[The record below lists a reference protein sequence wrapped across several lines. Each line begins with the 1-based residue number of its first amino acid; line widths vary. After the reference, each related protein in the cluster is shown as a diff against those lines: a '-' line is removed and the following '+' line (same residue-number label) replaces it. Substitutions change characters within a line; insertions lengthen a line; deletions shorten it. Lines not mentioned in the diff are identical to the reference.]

1 LYSAI
6 ASSKRLHTRIQD
18 FQGLVSFPYIFPMK
32 RVMDYPYRG
41 HVAASGN
48 LYEVAGEAGAVFMSS
63 LPT

>member
-1 LYSAI
+1 
-6 ASSKRLHTRIQD
+6 
-18 FQGLVSFPYIFPMK
+18 MK